1 MTDADTYRRL
11 PLNIS
16 LLCAVLLAAWMLLA
30 GPDGRLAGW
39 TGLDFH
45 FLVFPITLGGGLLL
59 LNRLLLW
66 ATRTSPVRR
75 IARRSTPT
83 GNEESVRQRLLAAA
97 PFVVTRLPLDLGRMA
112 LALGLLF
119 SVSLLP
125 AAISERPGGPDLTSL
140 KPYFESFSSLAVIG
154 VFLLLP
160 FVFVRA
166 AAEARPSILEIVKFP
181 RAGLIAFGAAYAL
194 LSDGGVLSVAFGLQG
209 SKALLGLGLALGI
222 SYGASLLR
230 SVLSIARR
238 GRYLPVHRVAL
249 LVAEG
254 AWITALLSAVAA
266 LPSAVEPALAG
277 RYPEDLDA
285 YLTILRSLYPL
296 AAALLLPFALLRAV
310 GVFLPVVVRVFGFPT
325 THLVLLSIVYIMF
338 SGSGVLTTAFEVN
351 LAQAMAVL
359 TQALALSYAASV
371 LRNIAGLEIPGRY
384 GRLAAKVSG
393 LAGCLARSA
402 AWTLAIWVG
411 FNHLPVASAALLDH
425 SLTRSLGQD
434 FLPHFGN
441 LFDIR
446 YTVAGLCFVTALA
459 FNLPKAQVRD
469 VPERYSFLLAALIFS
484 AAGYLAWTAG
494 SGLSSLGHGFVLGGA
509 VAAAGMYSLALSHLA
524 AYAATSSNRILA
536 DLVGWLAASKLRVFV
551 LGMSVA
557 FYGLLLRPA
566 LYEFLWLAALYEY
579 AALLLLMLMVL
590 MRVLNYMRVNYNA
603 TGPAT
608 PAWTDWSHHRQALE
622 AKPDRRADLTAALR
636 RRFVNHGEW
645 KPLWAYLMALLYR
658 SEASLDSM
666 REVCRPLRNGAVTSS
681 VWNVLG
687 RRKRNRARRTAAL
700 EESLKSVERALA
712 SPAAPLG
719 AVHED
724 ALWKAAVPY
733 VESGTRRD
741 ALALALITAHCQRGD
756 DVRQAVD
763 RWFHLL
769 DAPDPS
775 PGWFSLPRLRSNAGQ
790 MDRGR
795 RLHLVEGAISQLFV
809 DATSRDRVTLGSPA

>member
-16 LLCAVLLAAWMLLA
+16 LLCTVLLAAWMLLA

-66 ATRTSPVRR
+66 AGRTSPVRR
-75 IARRSTPT
+75 ITRRSTPT

-97 PFVVTRLPLDLGRMA
+97 PFVVTRLPLDLGGMA
-112 LALGLLF
+112 LALGLLS

-125 AAISERPGGPDLTSL
+125 AAIPERPTSL
-140 KPYFESFSSLAVIG
+140 NAYLESFNSLAVIG

-166 AAEARPSILEIVKFP
+166 AAEARPSILEIVNFP

-194 LSDGGVLSVAFGLQG
+194 LADGGVLSVAFDLQG

-230 SVLSIARR
+230 SFLSIARPE
-238 GRYLPVHRVAL
+238 RYLLVYRIAL

-310 GVFLPVVVRVFGFPT
+310 GVFLPVVGRVLGFPT

-371 LRNIAGLEIPGRY
+371 LRNIAGLEVPGRY

-393 LAGCLARSA
+393 LAGSLARSA

-484 AAGYLAWTAG
+484 AAGYLAWATG

-536 DLVGWLAASKLRVFV
+536 DLVGWLAASKLRVFL

-590 MRVLNYMRVNYNA
+590 MRVLNYMRVTYNA

-622 AKPDRRADLTAALR
+622 AKPDRRAEHTAALR

-645 KPLWAYLMALLYR
+645 NPLWAYLMGLLYQ

-681 VWNVLG
+681 VWNVRG

-700 EESLKSVERALA
+700 EESLKSVEQALA

-719 AVHED
+719 AIHED
-724 ALWKAAVPY
+724 ALRKAAVPY
-733 VESGTRRD
+733 VESGTGRD

>member
-1 MTDADTYRRL
+1 MTDTDTYRRL

-45 FLVFPITLGGGLLL
+45 FLALPITLGCGLLL

-66 ATRTSPVRR
+66 AGRTSPVRR

-97 PFVVTRLPLDLGRMA
+97 PSVVTRLPLDLGRMA

-140 KPYFESFSSLAVIG
+140 NAYIESFNSLAAWG

-160 FVFVRA
+160 FVLVRA
-166 AAEARPSILEIVKFP
+166 AAEARPAILDIVKFP
-181 RAGLIAFGAAYAL
+181 RARLIAFGAAYAL
-194 LSDGGVLSVAFGLQG
+194 LADGGVLSVAFDVQG
-209 SKALLGLGLALGI
+209 SNVLLGFGLALGI

-230 SVLSIARR
+230 GLLSIAGG
-238 GRYLPVHRVAL
+238 GRYLPVCRVAL

-254 AWITALLSAVAA
+254 AWIAALLSAVAA

-277 RYPEDLDA
+277 RYPEDLGA
-285 YLTILRSLYPL
+285 YLATLRSLYPL

-325 THLVLLSIVYIMF
+325 THLVLLSIAYMMF

-351 LAQAMAVL
+351 LTQAMAVL
-359 TQALALSYAASV
+359 TQALALSYAASI

-393 LAGCLARSA
+393 FAGSLARSA
-402 AWTLAIWVG
+402 AWTLAVWVG
-411 FNHLPVASAALLDH
+411 FNHLPVASATLLDH

-446 YTVAGLCFVTALA
+446 YTVAGLCFVAALA
-459 FNLPKAQVRD
+459 FNLPKAQVGD
-469 VPERYSFLLAALIFS
+469 VPERYSSLLAALIFS

-494 SGLSSLGHGFVLGGA
+494 SGLSSLGHGLVLGGA

-524 AYAATSSNRILA
+524 AYAANPSSRILA
-536 DLVGWLAASKLRVFV
+536 DIVGWLAASKLRVFV

-603 TGPAT
+603 TGPAMPT
-608 PAWTDWSHHRQALE
+608 WTDWSHHRQALE
-622 AKPDRRADLTAALR
+622 AKPDRRAEHTAALR
-636 RRFVNHGEW
+636 RRFVNRGEW
-645 KPLWAYLMALLYR
+645 KPLWAYLMELLYR

-666 REVCRPLRNGAVTSS
+666 REACRPLRNGAVTSS
-681 VWNVLG
+681 VWNIL
-687 RRKRNRARRTAAL
+687 RRRRSRARRTAAL
-700 EESLKSVERALA
+700 EESLKSVEQALA
-712 SPAAPLG
+712 SSATPLG
-719 AVHED
+719 SIHED
-724 ALWKAAVPY
+724 ALWKAAAPY
-733 VESGTRRD
+733 LERGVERD
-741 ALALALITAHCQRGD
+741 ALAVALITAHCQRGD
-756 DVRQAVD
+756 NVEQAVD

-775 PGWFSLPRLRSNAGQ
+775 PGWFSLPRLRSSAGQ
-790 MDRGR
+790 MDRGQ
-795 RLHLVEGAISQLFV
+795 RLHLVEGAISQLFA
-809 DATSRDRVTLGSPA
+809 DTTSRDRVTLGNPA